1 MDTDSIRD
9 LNHLKI
15 WCMSMQVWLT
25 KGNDGICNFGRLV
38 IISMYLKYNVKS
50 YILSYKI

>member
-15 WCMSMQVWLT
+15 WCMSMQEWLKT
-25 KGNDGICNFGRLV
+25 T
-38 IISMYLKYNVKS
+38 MTYNL
-50 YILSYKI
+50 INH